1 MASRHGLGRRYDRPD
16 WIFRQPYR
24 SGERFVNH
32 YKQKAEVE
40 AKMALAQA
48 QAKQV
53 EYPASWSVHR
63 LS

>member
-1 MASRHGLGRRYDRPD
+1 MASRHGLGRRYYRPD

-24 SGERFVNH
+24 SGEWFVNH
-32 YKQKAEVE
+32 YKKAEVE

-53 EYPASWSVHR
+53 EYPTSWSVHR